1 MPEMI
6 QSVPHPSDEPKRMK
20 LTREMCR
27 FLEEGGL
34 LSERY
39 ELIEG
44 DIISKMG
51 SNRPH
56 ARVIILISIWLQS
69 IFGGRFVELQN
80 SVDVPE
86 PDFSTS
92 EPEPEIVVT
101 SEDLVLME
109 DAPNPTN
116 VLLLVEVSDSTLN
129 SDKTRK
135 AALYARAGFVEYWI
149 ADVNARQII
158 VHREPTATG
167 YQDIKVYA
175 SGETV
180 SLLARPDQSHLV
192 EGFFPEINENNPQ
205 N

>member
-1 MPEMI
+1 MPETI
-6 QSVPHPSDEPKRMK
+6 QSSPYRLDEPRRMK

-56 ARVIILISIWLQS
+56 ARVIILISLWLQS

-80 SVDVPE
+80 SVNVPE

-92 EPEPEIVVT
+92 EPEPDIVVT

-129 SDKTRK
+129 SDKTQK

-167 YQDIKVYA
+167 YKDIKVYLVNEGIA
-175 SGETV
+175 T
-180 SLLARPDQSHLV
+180 LARSNVLIEV
-192 EGFFPEINENNPQ
+192 SEFFPVLSKNSL
-205 N
+205 